1 MTDRIQQP
9 NGTCPDWQPGDRIIM
24 PGAAGFEAQCNRMIA
39 RFGWA
44 KNKDDH
50 PWVGQTS
57 WGKDDNGVECQV
69 VEVRKRSSDHSKYG
83 IHYRYGD

>member
-44 KNKDDH
+44 KNKTIIH
-50 PWVGQTS
+50 GS
-57 WGKDDNGVECQV
+57 GKPAGA
-69 VEVRKRSSDHSKYG
+69 KTIMG
-83 IHYRYGD
+83 